1 MQLEISDEEAS
12 VLTDCIEM
20 LIEQHRAAKEHTL
33 KCSSV
38 ESAEMLIEVVAD
50 YDLRLRALETIDKK
64 LRSASV

>member
-20 LIEQHRAAKEHTL
+20 LIEQHRHAKDHTL
-33 KCSSV
+33 SCPSV
-38 ESAEMLIEVVAD
+38 ESAEMLTEVVAD
-50 YDLRLRALETIDKK
+50 YDLRLRALKSVQDQ

>member
-20 LIEQHRAAKEHTL
+20 LVDQHQHAKEHAL
-33 KCSSV
+33 KCRSV
-38 ESAEMLIEVVAD
+38 ESVDMLTEVVAD
-50 YDLRLRALETIDKK
+50 YDLRLRVLESIRGQ